1 MRAERRGGGCGLER
15 WSRTCAGSCVRGG
28 DGAGRDPGADGC
40 FVCRARRVARRAGH
54 MRGHLRS
61 DVSELFVLQAMVQ
74 WLAHLGTGLVRV
86 CHRVA
91 IQAMLAG
98 RRPRRFGYRGW
109 GDGIL
114 YRTSDINS
122 APPRDETAK
131 VDSVRA
137 NPSGSALQ
145 ILLWSLEKIGTV
157 DYNPPADFCP
167 SRDLR
172 LPSVDISH
180 SNYSLKWIL

>member
-1 MRAERRGGGCGLER
+1 MRAEGRGGGCGLER
-15 WSRTCAGSCVRGG
+15 WSRTSAGSCVGGG

-61 DVSELFVLQAMVQ
+61 EVSELFVLQAMVQ
-74 WLAHLGTGLVRV
+74 WLAHLGTGLVWV

-91 IQAMLAG
+91 IHAMLAG

-137 NPSGSALQ
+137 NPSRSALQ
-145 ILLWSLEKIGTV
+145 IHL
-157 DYNPPADFCP
+157 C
-167 SRDLR
+167 
-172 LPSVDISH
+172 H
-180 SNYSLKWIL
+180 